1 MFMTRTRNTSF
12 SSPAM
17 LQYFQSSDESDVRFM
32 LVCDLKVQVDI
43 GSLET
48 KSCQRTPVQSH

>member
-1 MFMTRTRNTSF
+1 MTRTRNTSF
-12 SSPAM
+12 LSPAM